1 MLTGDGRA
9 GVSGTESGEEVLSAE
24 DCLRSR
30 GISGGMIE
38 WLWLAISTARCLPD
52 SGDCLDAI
60 VALISIVSIPQSFT

>member
-9 GVSGTESGEEVLSAE
+9 GVSGTESGNEPLSAE

-60 VALISIVSIPQSFT
+60 VAFISAVYIAQRVT